1 MLNPE
6 PAHQVQ
12 SNAAAPEIRPVGGL
26 RHWGGLCLLGVIRCA
41 KWLIKSL
48 LVLYFLFAILFLALR
63 YAVLPNVDRFKP
75 EIEQMTG
82 QLIGRQVQIEQIH
95 ASIDGISPRLTLN
108 NLVIRNQAGEPALAV
123 PQVRATLSW
132 LSLLVADLH
141 FAQLEI
147 EQPKIEIQRDTQ
159 GRLLIAGFVIDT
171 QKKGDGKDLDWLLS
185 QRHIQIHHGA
195 LNWVDQLKQIPD
207 IALSDIDFSL
217 NNQWRHHRFALKAT
231 PPVHLSAPLDI
242 RGDFQH
248 PVFTKKISDF
258 ATWTGELYTNLQNA
272 DLGAIR
278 TYVQYPI
285 DLKSGK
291 GALQTWT
298 TMDKGRIAE
307 FTADVRLNDVVGRFR
322 PDLPLL
328 DMEKVSGRV
337 VASEK
342 ISLGRQYFPFLTV
355 FQGQTGH
362 AIALID
368 FAMQTREGVSLPA
381 TTIRENFYPA
391 EKGKPEKVELY
402 AKLLDL
408 QTLANFA
415 EHLPLPDDQRRMLM
429 DFAPKGQLKEFSAS
443 WQGSFPEVSA
453 YQVSGQFVNLSMNP
467 LAPQLARPKTANKPA
482 RAALPAIPGF
492 ENLSGSLDA
501 NDRGGRFQIESSN
514 LTLQS
519 PGYLLDPVLPFQKL
533 NMAARWEFLP
543 QDKLALE
550 IDNMEFEQDGTRGA
564 LSGRHI
570 VSLQSKPGEGAG
582 EIDLKGNLTGFDL
595 KQIKRYLPTSME
607 EDLRVFLVTALLDG
621 HLNDVQFLIK
631 GDLNHFPFGGKEV
644 KPGVK
649 GDFHVKGNIVDGKL
663 NFSPDNFRE
672 DGKTPAWPIIE
683 HINGTIEFDRA
694 KLELHSD
701 SASTMGLALNKVK
714 AVIPDLYGPDAI
726 LDVNG
731 VISGGMQSMVQYV
744 NVSPVDRLVGH
755 FLQEARATGNASMNL
770 GLHLPLKHVTDT
782 KVNGVLQFMNDE
794 TKLQS
799 DIPLISNLVG
809 KLEFNERDINLNGVK
824 ANILGGAAVATGGT
838 QKDGTIKIKVE
849 GLATADGI
857 HKHFSS
863 PKAEKYVNRVT
874 GSTRYVTQVNI
885 KKQKVELLID
895 SSLQDLALN
904 FPAPLFKTSS
914 EIMPLH
920 LELLP
925 VTGSDPN
932 MLYEDLK
939 INLGSAVAARYHR
952 QKSSEKNAAWRMT
965 RGGIGV
971 NVAVPEPESGLYAN
985 VDYKSLNVDDWRQ
998 LIAEGDTAT
1007 VEKPVAAA
1015 IPNVPTAAEVP
1026 PSQDF
1031 APYVEINSIAVKTPE
1046 LIVLGKKLQNAVAG
1060 ATRDKGFWH
1069 INLDANQ
1076 ASGYITIAETKNPQD
1091 LGHISAHL
1099 SRLFIPPTAAA
1110 DVSDL
1115 IEGKNTTAQIP
1126 SLDIIADN
1134 FELFGKKWGYLALN
1148 ASNTVASTA
1157 NSKIKEWRIN
1167 KLFIKNEDAEME
1179 GTGQWSNRTGE
1190 GISSLNYVLQITDAG
1205 KFLDRSGFPH
1215 TLHAGHGKLEGQI
1228 RWNGLPFAFD
1238 FPSLAGDVTMEMNKG
1253 RFLKADPGAGKLLGV
1268 LSLQS
1273 LPRRLTLDFRDV
1285 FSDGFA
1291 FDSVKANAQIQNGV
1305 LHTDNFKMNSVNAT
1319 VLMDGKVDLD
1329 KETQDLHVAVIPEIN
1344 AGTASVVYALAVN
1357 PVVGLGTFLAQ
1368 LFLREPLARAFTFE
1382 YQVTGPWDKP
1392 NIDKIENKDAKTS
1405 AEKSSNPPVSTQKK

>member
-1 MLNPE
+1 MLNLEPTPE
-6 PAHQVQ
+6 VQ
-12 SNAAAPEIRPVGGL
+12 PVAARVHRLGSLHRWSLICL
-26 RHWGGLCLLGVIRCA
+26 RGMGKSA
-41 KWLIKSL
+41 TWLSK
-48 LVLYFLFAILFLALR
+48 LVVLAYFLFAVLFLGLR
-63 YAVLPNVDRFKP
+63 YFVLPNIDRFKP
-75 EIEQMTG
+75 QIEQLAS
-82 QLIGRQVQIEQIH
+82 QSLGRQVKVERISASWDGVSPQLALTNMVIH
-95 ASIDGISPRLTLN
+95 D
-108 NLVIRNQAGEPALAV
+108 QAGQPALAV
-123 PQVRATLSW
+123 PQLRATISW
-132 LSLLVADLH
+132 VSLLLANLH
-141 FAQLEI
+141 FAKLEI
-147 EQPKIEIQRDTQ
+147 EQPSLDIQRDMQ
-159 GRLLIAGFVIDT
+159 GRLLVAGFVIDT
-171 QKKGDGKDLDWLLS
+171 QKKGDGKELDWLLS
-185 QRHIQIHHGA
+185 QRNILIHHGA
-195 LNWVDQLKQIPD
+195 LRWVDQLKQIPD
-207 IALSDIDFSL
+207 ASLSDINFSL
-217 NNQWRHHRFALKAT
+217 NNQWRHHRFGLRAT
-231 PPVHLSAPLDI
+231 PPVNLSAPLDV

-248 PVFTKKISDF
+248 PVFAKKISDF
-258 ATWTGELYTNLQNA
+258 STWSGELYTSLQNA
-272 DLGAIR
+272 DLGAIK
-278 TYVQYPI
+278 TYINYPI

-342 ISLGRQYFPFLTV
+342 VSLSRQYFPFLTV

-362 AIALID
+362 SIALLD
-368 FAMQTREGVSLPA
+368 FAMQTREGISLPA

-415 EHLPLPDDQRRMLM
+415 EHLPLPNDQRRMLV

-443 WQGSFPEVSA
+443 WQGSFPDVSA

-467 LAPQLARPKTANKPA
+467 LAPQVARAKTASTPA

-492 ENLSGSLDA
+492 DNLSGSLDA
-501 NDRGGRFQIESSN
+501 NDQGGHFKIDSSS

-519 PGYLLDPVLPFQKL
+519 PGYLVDPVLPFQKL
-533 NMAARWEFLP
+533 VMAARWQFLP
-543 QDKLALE
+543 QDQLALDVE
-550 IDNMEFEQDGTRGA
+550 NLEFEQDGSRGS
-564 LSGRHI
+564 LSGRHV

-582 EIDLKGNLTGFDL
+582 EIDVKGTLTGFDL
-595 KQIKRYLPTSME
+595 KQIKRYLPTSMK
-607 EDLRVFLVTALLDG
+607 EDLRTFLVTALLDG
-621 HLNDVQFLIK
+621 HIDDAQFLIK
-631 GDLNHFPFGGKEV
+631 GDLNNFPFGGKEV

-649 GDFHVKGNIVDGKL
+649 GDFNVKGTIVDGKL

-683 HINGTIEFDRA
+683 HINGTIQFDRA
-694 KLELHSD
+694 KLELKSD

-726 LDVNG
+726 LDVDG
-731 VISGGMQSMVQYV
+731 VISGGMQPMVQYV

-755 FLQEARATGNASMNL
+755 FLQEAKASGNTAMNL
-770 GLHLPLKHVTDT
+770 SLHLPLTHVVDT
-782 KVNGVLQFMNDE
+782 RVNGVLQFMNNE
-794 TKLQS
+794 TMLQS

-838 QKDGTIKIKVE
+838 QKDGTIKIRVE
-849 GLATADGI
+849 GLATAEGI
-857 HKHFSS
+857 HRHFPS

-885 KKQKVELLID
+885 KKQKVELYID
-895 SSLQDLALN
+895 SSLQDLGLN
-904 FPAPLFKTSS
+904 FPAPLFKTSA

-925 VTGSDPN
+925 ANSNDVNTIH
-932 MLYEDLK
+932 EDLK

-952 QKSSEKNAAWRMT
+952 QKGTEKNAVWRMT

-971 NVAVPEPESGLYAN
+971 NVAPPEPASGLYAN

-998 LIAEGDTAT
+998 LIAEGNQVSNDKPPAT
-1007 VEKPVAAA
+1007 AAA
-1015 IPNVPTAAEVP
+1015 AATEDTTPV
-1026 PSQDF
+1026 QDF
-1031 APYVEINSIAVKTPE
+1031 AAYVEINSIAVKTPE

-1076 ASGYITIAETKNPQD
+1076 ASGYITIAETSNPQD

-1099 SRLFIPPTAAA
+1099 SRLFIPPAAAA

-1126 SLDIIADN
+1126 SLDIVADN
-1134 FELFGKKWGYLALN
+1134 FELFDKKWGYLELS
-1148 ASNTVASTA
+1148 ASNSISGSVR
-1157 NSKIKEWRIN
+1157 EWRIR
-1167 KLFIKNEDAEME
+1167 KLAIKNDDAEMNA
-1179 GTGQWSNRTGE
+1179 TGQWSNRTGE
-1190 GISSLNYVLQITDAG
+1190 GISSLNYALQISDAG

-1215 TLHAGHGKLEGQI
+1215 TLRGGHGKLEGEI

-1238 FPSLAGDVTMEMNKG
+1238 FPSLAGHVTMEMNKG
-1253 RFLKADPGAGKLLGV
+1253 QFLKADPGAGKLLGV

-1285 FSDGFA
+1285 FSEGFA
-1291 FDSVKANAQIQNGV
+1291 FDSVKANAQIQQGI

-1392 NIDKIENKDAKTS
+1392 TIDKIENKEAKAA
-1405 AEKSSNPPVSTQKK
+1405 AEKPVAPAAAEKK